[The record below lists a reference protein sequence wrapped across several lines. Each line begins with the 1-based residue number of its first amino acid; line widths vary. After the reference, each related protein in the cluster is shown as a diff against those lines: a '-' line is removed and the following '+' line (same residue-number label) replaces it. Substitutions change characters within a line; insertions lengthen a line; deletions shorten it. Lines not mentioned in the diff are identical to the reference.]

1 MLCIGKVDSV
11 CYRWMGGDIMSE
23 EQILL
28 RKSYMDYE
36 ISVKIFFEYKD
47 TDDIGAIDI
56 ALFFMV
62 QAIEKCLIS
71 YLLHCNIAFKRKYD
85 INYLL
90 MKCPEH
96 LDCIPSIYK
105 NAMEIS
111 LWEASTRYSF
121 YEIED
126 VNLYYAILIDYC
138 NLYNYVA
145 TLLDKGN

>member
-1 MLCIGKVDSV
+1 
-11 CYRWMGGDIMSE
+11 MSE

-28 RKSYMDYE
+28 RKSYTDYE
-36 ISVKIFFEYKD
+36 VSVKTFLDYKD
-47 TDDIGAIDI
+47 TADIGAIDV
-56 ALFFMV
+56 ALYFMA

-71 YLLHCNIAFKRKYD
+71 YLLYCNVAFKRKYD

-90 MKCPEH
+90 MACPEH

-111 LWEASTRYSF
+111 LWEASTRYGF

-138 NLYNYVA
+138 NLYKYVA
-145 TLLDKGN
+145 ALLD

>member
-1 MLCIGKVDSV
+1 
-11 CYRWMGGDIMSE
+11 MSE

-28 RKSYMDYE
+28 SKSYKDYE
-36 ISVKIFFEYKD
+36 ISVKIFLEYKD
-47 TDDIGAIDI
+47 IDDIGTIDI
-56 ALFFMV
+56 ALFFMA

-71 YLLHCNIAFKRKYD
+71 YLLHCNVAFKRKYD

-90 MKCPEH
+90 MACPEH

-111 LWEASTRYSF
+111 LWESSTRYDF

-126 VNLYYAILIDYC
+126 INLYYAILIDYC

-145 TLLDKGN
+145 ILLDKGN